1 MQLEYSKVLVAL
13 EGFWKS
19 WPRYD
24 EVAREIRETLDNCP
38 HKMPEVL
45 KELMSKEDSGLTSL
59 MDEYMAKLP
68 NKLVYIYIYMVFR
81 FIVLFIYFLFFIHIF
96 FLLSLYNI

>member
-68 NKLVYIYIYMVFR
+68 NKLVYIYIYGISLYS
-81 FIVLFIYFLFFIHIF
+81 FIYLFFIFYTYFLFIVFI
-96 FLLSLYNI
+96 